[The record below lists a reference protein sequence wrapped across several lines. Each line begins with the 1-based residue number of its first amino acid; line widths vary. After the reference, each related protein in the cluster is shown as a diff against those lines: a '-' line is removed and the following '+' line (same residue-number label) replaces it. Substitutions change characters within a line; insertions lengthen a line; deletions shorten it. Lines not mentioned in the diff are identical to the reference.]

1 MKRIGKAARSAL
13 ALLCIQAATAFA
25 GIQATVDRQEVP
37 QDESVSLKIIR
48 TGESERPLNPKFDAP
63 DFEIVNQFQNS
74 QFSSVYINGKF
85 ENRSEESVTFI
96 LRPLKVGALR
106 IRNISNGGEKASDI
120 TVQVVQEQLNRKQ
133 VAGEG
138 AGLKGDAKN
147 FFVRGEVSTS
157 RVYKGEQVIV
167 SFYLYRRTRA
177 QVRDVLQYPSFQG
190 FIRED
195 LEMPILSNR
204 PDFEAVS
211 YSGVPME
218 RALLARY
225 AIYPIKEGKLK
236 VDGFAVK
243 VDYIP
248 KNPAN
253 DEMLEDP
260 VFQFFTQVTPRSGSS
275 RSDPILID
283 VMPLPDE
290 GKSALFTGG
299 VGDFEVSAQLDSN
312 RIQAHAPL
320 NFKVSVKGKGN
331 TSLVEFPKV
340 NWPKGLRLYESQGKS
355 KSLGQ
360 GLSEKVF
367 EVVAIPESAGGM
379 EIPPVEFEF
388 FSPESRSYI
397 RRKTLPIP
405 IQVAPG
411 DPAQAP
417 AMPPPGTAVANPTES
432 APATGGSPGYG
443 AIRDRD
449 KPSEGFGGQ
458 PWWRLVAWAGLLM
471 FFAFAGMVVWDQ
483 TKKRSL
489 ARLEILK
496 RKQTAERFWS
506 DLSEAAI
513 KASTPQETSKVL
525 EQLKDEV
532 YKSLDEG
539 FGMSSRALPKREL
552 ARILTEQHG
561 FRTEDCQTLD
571 RLFEVAERIRFSSE
585 SGDSGISGERVKEL
599 VESIRKI
606 CSGIPRK
613 SMEIQA

>member
-1 MKRIGKAARSAL
+1 MRRIGKVLRSAL
-13 ALLCIQAATAFA
+13 ILFCIHAGSALA
-25 GIQATVDRQEVP
+25 GIQASVDRQEVP
-37 QDESVSLKIIR
+37 QDESVSLKITR
-48 TGESERPLNPKFDAP
+48 TGDSDRPLNPRFEAP

-106 IRNISNGGEKASDI
+106 IRNISNSGEKASDI

-133 VAGEG
+133 VSGDG
-138 AGLKGDAKN
+138 GGLKGDAKN
-147 FFVRGEVSTS
+147 FFVRGEVNTS

-167 SFYLYRRTRA
+167 SFFLYRRTRA

-211 YSGVPME
+211 LGGVPME

-243 VDYIP
+243 VDYVP
-248 KNPAN
+248 KNPAT

-283 VMPLPDE
+283 VQPLPED
-290 GKSALFTGG
+290 GKGPLFTGG

-312 RIQAHAPL
+312 RIQAHSPL

-367 EVVAIPESAGGM
+367 EVVVIPEVAGAT

-388 FSPESRSYI
+388 FSPESRTYV
-397 RRKTLPIP
+397 RRKTAAIP

-411 DPAQAP
+411 DPSQAP
-417 AMPPPGTAVANPTES
+417 VVQRSGGEASERVDPVS
-432 APATGGSPGYG
+432 ASGSPGYG
-443 AIRDRD
+443 TIRERD
-449 KPSEGFGGQ
+449 KSSEGFGGQ

-471 FFAFAGMVVWDQ
+471 FFFFAGMVVWDQ

-489 ARLEILK
+489 ARLEVLK
-496 RKQTAERFWS
+496 RKQSADRLWS
-506 DLSEAAI
+506 DLSDAAL
-513 KASTPQETSKVL
+513 KAVTPQDTGKVL
-525 EQLKDEV
+525 EQLKEEV

-539 FGMSSRALPKREL
+539 FGLSSRALPKREL
-552 ARILTEQHG
+552 ARILTEQHA
-561 FRTEDCQTLD
+561 FRNEDWQTLD
-571 RLFEVAERIRFSSE
+571 TLFDTAERVRFSSQT
-585 SGDSGISGERVKEL
+585 GDPGISGERVKDL
-599 VESIRKI
+599 VDSVRKI

>member
-1 MKRIGKAARSAL
+1 MRRIGKAFTSAL
-13 ALLCIQAATAFA
+13 VLFCIHAGTALA
-25 GIQATVDRQEVP
+25 GIQASVDRQEVP
-37 QDESVSLKIIR
+37 QDESVSLKITR
-48 TGESERPLNPKFDAP
+48 TGENDRPLNPKFDAP

-106 IRNISNGGEKASDI
+106 IRNISNNGEKASDI
-120 TVQVVQEQLNRKQ
+120 TVQVIQEQLNRKQ
-133 VAGEG
+133 VQGEG
-138 AGLKGDAKN
+138 SGLKGDAKN

-211 YSGVPME
+211 YGGVPME

-243 VDYIP
+243 VDYVP
-248 KNPAN
+248 KNPST

-283 VMPLPDE
+283 VQPLPEE
-290 GKSALFTGG
+290 GKSPLFTGG
-299 VGDFEVSAQLDSN
+299 VGNFEVSAQLDSN

-367 EVVAIPESAGGM
+367 EVVVIPELAGSM

-388 FSPESRSYI
+388 FNPESRAYV
-397 RRKTLPIP
+397 RRKTAAIP
-405 IQVAPG
+405 IVVAPG
-411 DPAQAP
+411 DPSQAP
-417 AMPPPGTAVANPTES
+417 AAPRLSGES
-432 APATGGSPGYG
+432 ADRPDTAPPAGGPSYG
-443 AIRDRD
+443 AIRERD
-449 KPSEGFGGQ
+449 KSSEGFGGQ

-471 FFAFAGMVVWDQ
+471 FFFFAGMVVWDQ

-489 ARLEILK
+489 ARLEVLK
-496 RKQTAERFWS
+496 RKQNVDRFWAS
-506 DLSEAAI
+506 LAESAQ
-513 KASTPQETSKVL
+513 KAVTPQETGRVL

-539 FGMSSRALPKREL
+539 FDLSSRALPKREL
-552 ARILTEQHG
+552 ARILTEQHSL
-561 FRTEDCQTLD
+561 RSEDWQTLD
-571 RLFEVAERIRFSSE
+571 TLFETAERIRFSSQ
-585 SGDSGISGERVKEL
+585 SGEPGISGERVKDL
-599 VESIRKI
+599 VDSVRKI
-606 CSGIPRK
+606 CAGFPRK